1 MSPSR
6 PSTTGLGQELIDT
19 GQKSGLSSIESAEL
33 AAGRR
38 RIAEL
43 ESELASATRSTEIA
57 EVDGG
62 LKGDSK
68 RSKRWPKKD
77 YPYRPRAAC
86 RRCPSPGSTSGETAH
101 PRKPTA
107 TCLADAADLR
117 GAHRLARPLRRPPS
131 SWKNSSLVTALQ
143 WDTALNY

>member
-43 ESELASATRSTEIA
+43 ESELASATRSTKLLESA
-57 EVDGG
+57 V
-62 LKGDSK
+62 
-68 RSKRWPKKD
+68 
-77 YPYRPRAAC
+77 A
-86 RRCPSPGSTSGETAH
+86 
-101 PRKPTA
+101 
-107 TCLADAADLR
+107 
-117 GAHRLARPLRRPPS
+117 
-131 SWKNSSLVTALQ
+131 
-143 WDTALNY
+143 